1 MKWIVSLQVNCL
13 NIKDSGRDELLDK
26 ASKKYPVTI
35 IRVIKQSSTFDPR
48 VSLELLYKVM

>member
-1 MKWIVSLQVNCL
+1 M

-26 ASKKYPVTI
+26 ASKKYLVTI

-48 VSLELLYKVM
+48 VPLELLYKVM